1 MDYGYKKLKDAVGKF
16 NEKLNAGLEEPRDKS
31 VFTPL
36 IPAALKAAKI
46 ANSANSANNG
56 GTTDYYQ
63 IQSNWKQAQ
72 DIIEARNM
80 NFSQGN
86 ILKAAFCFN
95 SPRHSG
101 TNYERE
107 LNKIIWF
114 AQRELERIKN
124 EKN

>member
-1 MDYGYKKLKDAVGKF
+1 MNVTLDGNSFSPDNNFAMGSGTIADIPIETRIAIESFLKSQVETTDSK
-16 NEKLNAGLEEPRDKS
+16 
-31 VFTPL
+31 
-36 IPAALKAAKI
+36 
-46 ANSANSANNG
+46 NNG

-63 IQSNWKQAQ
+63 IQPNWKQAQ

-95 SPRHSG
+95 TERHSG
-101 TNYERE
+101 TNYERD

-114 AQRELERIKN
+114 AQRELQRIK
-124 EKN
+124 KS